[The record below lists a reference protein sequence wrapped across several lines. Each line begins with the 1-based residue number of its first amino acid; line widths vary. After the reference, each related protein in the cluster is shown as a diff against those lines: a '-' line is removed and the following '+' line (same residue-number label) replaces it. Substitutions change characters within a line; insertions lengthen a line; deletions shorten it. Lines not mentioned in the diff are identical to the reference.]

1 MNFGK
6 QLVNFRTVVF
16 EVSSSVGNPVY
27 DQLFRIKINVD
38 FLDFLYRDNQKT
50 MEDDIIALLQCI

>member
-6 QLVNFRTVVF
+6 QLVNFRTVVS
-16 EVSSSVGNPVY
+16 EVSSFVGNPVY